1 MYNLKDSM
9 ASLAGSMFMHDRRKR
24 FDSGVQV
31 EHQEQKGAFPAFMGY
46 SSNITPI
53 QKFDKKV

>member
-1 MYNLKDSM
+1 M

-31 EHQEQKGAFPAFMGY
+31 EHQEHKGAFPAFMGY